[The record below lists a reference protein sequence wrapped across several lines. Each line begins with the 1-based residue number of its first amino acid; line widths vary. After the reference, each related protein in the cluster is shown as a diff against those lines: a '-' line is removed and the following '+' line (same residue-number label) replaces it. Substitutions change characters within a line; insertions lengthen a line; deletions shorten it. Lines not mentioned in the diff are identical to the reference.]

1 MSSFFIVWIIWII
14 LLPVWDVRYELIWR
28 VQHSIGI
35 TWTGPHDQTGR
46 AARQS
51 GMCPCEQNGEIHR
64 TICNQK
70 HCLFCSIEYEIWAPI
85 VVLICC
91 IFMNTIIVNTST
103 YFNSL
108 LFWMIAQNVKENV
121 TGPWSP
127 IGQRNII
134 KRHHWLFSFT
144 T

>member
-1 MSSFFIVWIIWII
+1 MHEKFFLCMNHLNHFIARVRCEIWAHMKSPAFHWHY
-14 LLPVWDVRYELIWR
+14 LDRASRPD
-28 VQHSIGI
+28 
-35 TWTGPHDQTGR
+35 TGR

-108 LFWMIAQNVKENV
+108 LFWMIAQNVKVNV
-121 TGPWSP
+121 TIVPCLLLARG
-127 IGQRNII
+127 IQ
-134 KRHHWLFSFT
+134 
-144 T
+144 

>member
-1 MSSFFIVWIIWII
+1 MSHMKSPTFHWHC
-14 LLPVWDVRYELIWR
+14 LDRASRPD
-28 VQHSIGI
+28 
-35 TWTGPHDQTGR
+35 TGR

-121 TGPWSP
+121 TSPWSV
-127 IGQRNII
+127 IDQRNIV